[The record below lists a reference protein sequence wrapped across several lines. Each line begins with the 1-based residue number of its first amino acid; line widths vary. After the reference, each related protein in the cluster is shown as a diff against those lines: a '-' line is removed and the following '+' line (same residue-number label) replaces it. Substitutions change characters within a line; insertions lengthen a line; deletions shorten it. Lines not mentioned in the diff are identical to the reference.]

1 MLNVEVKIMSEKKR
15 VMLVD
20 DSAFVR
26 TVLRNTLTSDERIQ
40 VVASCA
46 NGQIALDQLDTTKP
60 DLVILDLEMPVM
72 DGLTFLKNLR
82 MRSETKVMVL
92 STRTDKLDE
101 AISCGANKAMPKPTA
116 AMINFR
122 EESGSDFY
130 SHIYELLEIPAP

>member
-1 MLNVEVKIMSEKKR
+1 MADKKR

-26 TVLRNTLTSDERIQ
+26 TVLRNTLTQDERIQ

-46 NGQIALDQLDTTKP
+46 NGQIALDQLDEARP
-60 DLVILDLEMPVM
+60 DLIILDLEMPVM

-82 MRSETKVMVL
+82 MRSQDTRVMVL

-101 AISCGANKAMPKPTA
+101 AVSCGANKAMPKPSA

-122 EESGSDFY
+122 EKSGDDFY
-130 SHIYELLEIPAP
+130 THIYQLLEISAPTE